1 LEPDPNA
8 EIHPDPG
15 ENPITADPATDPA
28 EKVSSAATDAAATDA
43 AAAAADAAAGDA
55 APNPLGADPGEPPS
69 IRQQLG
75 ATVEA
80 VKRLVRAHIG
90 LARAEAGEIAGEV
103 RRMVALV
110 GLAIGAVVAVGLLLA
125 VGLPLFLGEWLFG
138 SIGWG
143 VLLGAVLLV
152 DLAVAAALLALDVGG
167 SRVGRDFVIAAVIG
181 TALGVVLGFDLTHR
195 AWTSLGESV
204 VPNLDPGTRPL
215 IVAVVTLA
223 IIGGLLGL
231 AAGFRGGGVSIGGLF
246 AGALGGAILGVIT
259 AASIPPTV
267 GAALGVLVALLA
279 WPVLSGRA
287 VIAGGIDGEA
297 IKQRFMPDQTIEMT
311 KETIEWV
318 RQRTPLVPKS

>member
-1 LEPDPNA
+1 LEPDSHA
-8 EIHPDPG
+8 EIQADSG
-15 ENPITADPATDPA
+15 ENPTTAMPGTNPPAAGA
-28 EKVSSAATDAAATDA
+28 EGEGGAASADSAASPMDGAAEARRTSD
-43 AAAAADAAAGDA
+43 
-55 APNPLGADPGEPPS
+55 EPPS
-69 IRQQLG
+69 IRQQIG
-75 ATVEA
+75 ATFGA
-80 VKRLVRAHIG
+80 VKRLVRAHIA

-110 GLAIGAVVAVGLLLA
+110 GLAIGAFVAVGLLLA

-143 VLLGAVLLV
+143 VLLGAVLLI

-167 SRVGRDFVIAAVIG
+167 SRLVRDFVIAAVVG

-204 VPNLDPGTRPL
+204 VPALDPGTRPL
-215 IVAVVTLA
+215 IVAVVSLA
-223 IIGGLLGL
+223 IVGGLLGL
-231 AAGFRGGGVSIGGLF
+231 AAGLRGGGFSIGGVF

-259 AASIPPTV
+259 AASIPATV
-267 GAALGVLVALLA
+267 GAALGVLVALLV
-279 WPVLSGRA
+279 WPVLSGRDM
-287 VIAGGIDGEA
+287 IDGGIDGEA

-318 RQRTPLVPKS
+318 RTRTPLVPKS

>member
-1 LEPDPNA
+1 LEPDSQA
-8 EIHPDPG
+8 EIQADSG
-15 ENPITADPATDPA
+15 ENPTTATPGTNP
-28 EKVSSAATDAAATDA
+28 SAASAEGGA
-43 AAAAADAAAGDA
+43 AAAASPLDGAAEAPRAAD
-55 APNPLGADPGEPPS
+55 EPPS
-69 IRQQLG
+69 IRQQIG
-75 ATVEA
+75 ATFEA
-80 VKRLVRAHIG
+80 VKRLIRAHIA
-90 LARAEAGEIAGEV
+90 LARAEASEIAGEV

-110 GLAIGAVVAVGLLLA
+110 GLAIGASVAVGLLLA

-204 VPNLDPGTRPL
+204 VPGLDPGTRPL
-215 IVAVVTLA
+215 IVAVVSLA
-223 IIGGLLGL
+223 IVGGVLGV
-231 AAGFRGGGVSIGGLF
+231 AAGLRGGGFSIGGLF
-246 AGALGGAILGVIT
+246 AGAVGGAILGVIT
-259 AASIPPTV
+259 AASIPATV
-267 GAALGVLVALLA
+267 GAALGVLVALLV
-279 WPVLSGRA
+279 WPVLSSRG
-287 VIAGGIDGEA
+287 VIDGGIDGEA

-318 RQRTPLVPKS
+318 RTRTPLVPKS

>member
-1 LEPDPNA
+1 MEPDSHA
-8 EIHPDPG
+8 EIQADSG
-15 ENPITADPATDPA
+15 ENPTTATPGTSP
-28 EKVSSAATDAAATDA
+28 SAASAEGEAATAGSADSA
-43 AAAAADAAAGDA
+43 ASPLDGAAS
-55 APNPLGADPGEPPS
+55 APRASDEPPS
-69 IRQQLG
+69 IRQQIG
-75 ATVEA
+75 ATFEA
-80 VKRLVRAHIG
+80 VKRLVRAHIA

-204 VPNLDPGTRPL
+204 VPGLDPGTRPL
-215 IVAVVTLA
+215 IVAVVSLA
-223 IIGGLLGL
+223 IVGGLLGL
-231 AAGFRGGGVSIGGLF
+231 AAGLRAGGFSIGGVF

-259 AASIPPTV
+259 AASIPATV
-267 GAALGVLVALLA
+267 GAALGVLVALLV
-279 WPVLSGRA
+279 WPVLSGRDM
-287 VIAGGIDGEA
+287 IDGGIDGEA
-297 IKQRFMPDQTIEMT
+297 IKQRFMPDQTIEMA

-318 RQRTPLVPKS
+318 RTRTPLVPKS